1 VPPELEIRHFA
12 SKVFLSFAALYTIW
26 GSTYYAIQ
34 LAGKSVPPL
43 LMAGT
48 RFLVA
53 GSILLAWC
61 WVSGTIRRGDFNR
74 RTWGAAGVVG
84 LGLML
89 IGNGGV
95 AIAVQR
101 IPTGISA
108 VIVALTPMWLVL
120 FDWAQQRGRRPSNAV
135 VLGIAF
141 GVTGIA
147 TLKLADGGGEGQLD
161 LIGILINIVATI
173 GWAFG
178 SIWGRTAAR
187 AASPVTACAMQML
200 AGGAILLVVSPFFES
215 WSAVRIERTQRGV
228 LALMGVPDRL
238 RIALR
243 LHRLHLASAACE
255 RCEGR
260 DIRICQSGRRPADR
274 HDPEWRAL
282 HGDPG
287 ACLRAHPRGRDG
299 DHALPHHRRGESRRE
314 RGIRCRAVVADAR
327 ARARASASAQRYDR
341 NVVSSSMTARSAGLV
356 CQTIPRMPPLAS
368 AT

>member
-1 VPPELEIRHFA
+1 MPTDHLTRHFA
-12 SKVFLSFAALYTIW
+12 TKVFLAFAALYTIW

-61 WVSGTIRRGDFNR
+61 WISGALRRGDFTK
-74 RTWGAAGVVG
+74 RTWGAAAIVGV
-84 LGLML
+84 GLML

-135 VLGIAF
+135 FLGIAF
-141 GVTGIA
+141 GVAGIA

-215 WSAVRIERTQRGV
+215 WSSVRVSELDAGFWLSWGYLIVFGSLCGFTAYIWLLQHV
-228 LALMGVPDRL
+228 
-238 RIALR
+238 
-243 LHRLHLASAACE
+243 SAAKVGTYAYVNPIVALLIGMALNGE
-255 RCEGR
+255 RFTATQAMACGLILAGVMVITLFRSSGNANGTAKPVSEAPASSA
-260 DIRICQSGRRPADR
+260 IRKEASSARR
-274 HDPEWRAL
+274 
-282 HGDPG
+282 
-287 ACLRAHPRGRDG
+287 
-299 DHALPHHRRGESRRE
+299 
-314 RGIRCRAVVADAR
+314 
-327 ARARASASAQRYDR
+327 
-341 NVVSSSMTARSAGLV
+341 
-356 CQTIPRMPPLAS
+356 
-368 AT
+368 

>member
-1 VPPELEIRHFA
+1 MPPELATRHFTT
-12 SKVFLSFAALYTIW
+12 KVLLSFAALYTIW

-61 WVSGTIRRGDFNR
+61 WASGTIRRSDFTR
-74 RTWGAAGVVG
+74 RTWGAAAIVG

-135 VLGIAF
+135 FLGIAF

-161 LIGILINIVATI
+161 LVGILINIVATI

-215 WSAVRIERTQRGV
+215 WSTVRIGELSAEFWLSWAYLIVFGSLCGFTAYIWLLQHVSAAKVGTYAYVNPIVALLIGMALNGERFTATQALACGLILAGV
-228 LALMGVPDRL
+228 MVITLFRTTGAAKAAVSEDPAAEPSLPTPKPKPMPEPE
-238 RIALR
+238 
-243 LHRLHLASAACE
+243 LASDATREA
-255 RCEGR
+255 
-260 DIRICQSGRRPADR
+260 SSTRR
-274 HDPEWRAL
+274 
-282 HGDPG
+282 
-287 ACLRAHPRGRDG
+287 
-299 DHALPHHRRGESRRE
+299 
-314 RGIRCRAVVADAR
+314 
-327 ARARASASAQRYDR
+327 
-341 NVVSSSMTARSAGLV
+341 
-356 CQTIPRMPPLAS
+356 
-368 AT
+368 